1 MHAVG
6 FFGCL
11 LNGILRER
19 ERERETEKERKK
31 VSKIKKE

>member
-19 ERERETEKERKK
+19 EREGDRERKK
-31 VSKIKKE
+31 ESK